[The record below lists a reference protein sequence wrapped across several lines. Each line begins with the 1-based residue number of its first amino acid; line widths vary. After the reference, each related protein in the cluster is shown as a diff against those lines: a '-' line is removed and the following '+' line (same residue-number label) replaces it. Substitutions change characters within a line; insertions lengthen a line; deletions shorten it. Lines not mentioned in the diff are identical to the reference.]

1 MIAFLIRRVGQAI
14 IVVVGVSLIVFLITH
29 MLPGSPARAILGIQ
43 ATPEAVRQFNAANG
57 YDKPVFVQFFVYW
70 KHLLEGN
77 FGFSYKEDLPVRTLI
92 ANRAPKTLLLV
103 GLGFFFAFLVGIPI
117 GLWQAV
123 HRNRLDDHLLTSLS
137 FVGYSMP
144 VFWIGM
150 LFIWLLAVA
159 NHVFPAG
166 SPSAASATV
175 GQVLQHPLGLVL
187 PVATLTFVEAPG
199 VVRFMRSAAIE
210 NLSEDYVRTATAKG
224 APRPRIVLVHVLRNS
239 LLPVITLI
247 GLTLP
252 LVLSG
257 SIVVEKVFNYPGMG
271 LLMWTAAQTRDYPTL
286 LGGAVVI
293 GAATVVGSLLADVLY
308 AIVDP
313 RVRFSR

>member
-1 MIAFLIRRVGQAI
+1 MVAFLIRRVGQAI
-14 IVVVGVSLIVFLITH
+14 VVVVGVSLIVFLITH

-43 ATPEAVRQFNAANG
+43 ATPEAVRKFNAANG
-57 YDKPVFVQFFVYW
+57 YDKPLYVQFFVYW

-77 FGFSYKEDLPVRTLI
+77 FGFSYKQDLPVRTLI

-103 GLGFFFAFLVGIPI
+103 GLGFFFAFVVGIPM

-123 HRNRLDDHLLTSLS
+123 HRNRLDDHLLTSIS

-144 VFWIGM
+144 VFWVGM
-150 LFIWLLAVA
+150 LLIWLLAVA
-159 NHVFPAG
+159 NHVFPAE
-166 SPSAASATV
+166 SPSAATV
-175 GQVLQHPLGLVL
+175 GQVLQHPVGLVL

-210 NLSEDYVRTATAKG
+210 NLAEDYVRTATAKG
-224 APRPRIVLVHVLRNS
+224 ARRARIVLVHVLRNS

-286 LGGAVVI
+286 LGGAIVI

-308 AIVDP
+308 ATVDP
-313 RVRFSR
+313 RVRYA

>member
-1 MIAFLIRRVGQAI
+1 MIAFLIRRVGQAC

-43 ATPEAVRQFNAANG
+43 ATPEAVRKFNEANG
-57 YDKPVFVQFFVYW
+57 YDKPIFVQFVVYW
-70 KHLLEGN
+70 QHLLAGN
-77 FGFSYKEDLPVRTLI
+77 FGFSYKKDLPVRTLI
-92 ANRAPKTLLLV
+92 ANDAPKTLLLV

-144 VFWIGM
+144 VFWLGM
-150 LFIWLLAVA
+150 LLIWLLAVSH
-159 NHVFPAG
+159 HVFPAE
-166 SPSAASATV
+166 SPPAATV
-175 GQVLQHPLGLVL
+175 GQVLDHPVSLVL
-187 PVATLTFVEAPG
+187 PVATLSVVEAPG
-199 VVRFMRSAAIE
+199 VIRFMRSAAIE
-210 NLSEDYVRTATAKG
+210 NLAEDYVRTATAKG
-224 APRPRIVLVHVLRNS
+224 APRVRVVLVHVLRNS

-257 SIVVEKVFNYPGMG
+257 SIVVETVFNYPGMG
-271 LLMWTAAQTRDYPTL
+271 LLMWTAAQSRDYPTL
-286 LGGAVVI
+286 LGGAIVI
-293 GAATVVGSLLADVLY
+293 GVATVVGSLLADVLY

-313 RVRFSR
+313 RVRLTR

>member
-1 MIAFLIRRVGQAI
+1 MVAFLIRRLGQAI

-43 ATPEAVRQFNAANG
+43 ATPEAVRKFNAANG
-57 YDKPVFVQFFVYW
+57 YDKPLFVQFFVYW
-70 KHLLEGN
+70 KHLLQGN
-77 FGFSYKEDLPVRTLI
+77 FGFSYKQDLPVRTLI
-92 ANRAPKTLLLV
+92 ATHAPKTLLLV
-103 GLGFFFAFLVGIPI
+103 GLGFFFAFVVGIPI

-123 HRNRLDDHLLTSLS
+123 HRNRVDDHLLTSLS

-144 VFWIGM
+144 VFWVGM
-150 LFIWLLAVA
+150 LLIWLLAVA
-159 NHVFPAG
+159 NHLFPAE
-166 SPSAASATV
+166 SPSAATV
-175 GQVLQHPLGLVL
+175 GQVLQHPLSLVL

-210 NLSEDYVRTATAKG
+210 NLAEDYVRTATAKG
-224 APRPRIVLVHVLRNS
+224 APRFRIVLVHVLRNS

-286 LGGAVVI
+286 LGGAIVI
-293 GAATVVGSLLADVLY
+293 GVATVVGSLLADVLY
-308 AIVDP
+308 AMVDP
-313 RVRFSR
+313 RVRYAR